1 MEQGLALL
9 HGTHTK
15 YDFFSY
21 QDDDMYIRTEYMD
34 QFVAGLNASD
44 VFVLTSKP
52 LSPLGKTFGKDHH
65 ECSTTTDYMYP
76 RGQKVVYS
84 KAALSHLVTGFTLG
98 SVTTQCKEFD
108 VTNDVGNPLIH
119 WMYMIPEIR
128 LPTIPHE
135 VPQDWNRST
144 IDTGLLGVHG
154 VGKPH
159 TLNTKEIHLFLNN
172 LPTPQPPFNYN
183 WHRRTGFMLS
193 QTYHLFGN
201 ASSWKEKWHTLP
213 VSDCKGPV
221 FESATR
227 T

>member
-1 MEQGLALL
+1 MRKCAVKYIIATELCRCGSIAPT
-9 HGTHTK
+9 GTMARVRATK
-15 YDFFSY
+15 WSKDWRSCTARIQNMTFSPIK
-21 QDDDMYIRTEYMD
+21 DDDMYIRTECMD

-119 WMYMIPEIR
+119 WM
-128 LPTIPHE
+128 
-135 VPQDWNRST
+135 
-144 IDTGLLGVHG
+144 
-154 VGKPH
+154 
-159 TLNTKEIHLFLNN
+159 
-172 LPTPQPPFNYN
+172 
-183 WHRRTGFMLS
+183 
-193 QTYHLFGN
+193 
-201 ASSWKEKWHTLP
+201 
-213 VSDCKGPV
+213 
-221 FESATR
+221 
-227 T
+227 